1 MKKDR
6 SNSVLGTFV
15 FLGTLAL
22 VGGDRH
28 RIACTT
34 SILILSAKAA
44 SATLFILP
52 LVLQHAFI
60 YWQGSTAKSRAGATI
75 LTRVAATAQRSVS
88 VRATEGMAEGEKLR
102 GEAEM
107 QSYWEPEWLDS

>member
-6 SNSVLGTFV
+6 SNSILGTLV

-28 RIACTT
+28 REACST
-34 SILILSAKAA
+34 SILILSTKAA

-60 YWQGSTAKSRAGATI
+60 HWQGSTAKSRAGATI
-75 LTRVAATAQRSVS
+75 LTRVRHGHGTKERESNG
-88 VRATEGMAEGEKLR
+88 RHGRRGEMR